1 MMTDTAETAAQ
12 QLLAAQPNLTFFYVL
27 YLTYTTGSMGD
38 NTFHSLVTDPAICQA
53 TIQRLCAEQ
62 KAKWEEE
69 VAEINELPPDEEPY
83 DPFLPDG
90 CSVTLCIVLPDQ
102 QHYVPMQSQYWHNNG
117 KSLHPAETPDIFAVA
132 HYRAQVARGDY
143 SRNRVK
149 S

>member
-1 MMTDTAETAAQ
+1 MIDPAERAAQ

-27 YLTYTTGSMGD
+27 YLTYTTGSVGD
-38 NTFHSLVTDPAICQA
+38 STFHSLVTDPQSCQA

-62 KAKWEEE
+62 KAKWEAE

-90 CSVTLCIVLPDQ
+90 CSATLCIVLPDQ
-102 QHYVPMQSQYWHNNG
+102 QHYVRIQSQRWDNRGH
-117 KSLHPAETPDIFAVA
+117 SLHPTTLPDIFDTTYYHDKVG
-132 HYRAQVARGDY
+132 RGDY
-143 SRNRVK
+143 HRNQVK